1 MKKIAPALSAHALLL
16 ELRASHNHLGD
27 EGAEGLFSVL
37 CLSRTIE
44 VVTLSSVQLRGG
56 KWARHLAV
64 TETLHT
70 LDLSHNG
77 IDDLALQSLCSILVD
92 CGSIRF
98 LNISYNAFGLL
109 AVSLGGLITNQKGLL
124 GLDISGN
131 ILSDDTVESIRLGLE
146 ENRTLR
152 HLDVSY
158 CALRIDNVT
167 KLCSVLS
174 ENFLVSLRILG
185 NPVPLSIQEDPRAFA
200 IKEAVKWRAFD
211 EGKTMHISTLPLRLH
226 FTDILY

>member
-1 MKKIAPALSAHALLL
+1 MKKIAPALSAHSHLL

-27 EGAEGLFSVL
+27 EGIEGLFSVL
-37 CLSRTIE
+37 YLSRSIE
-44 VVTLSSVQLRGG
+44 VVTLSSVQLTGG
-56 KWARHLAV
+56 KWARHMMAM
-64 TETLHT
+64 ETLHT

-77 IDDLALQSLCSILVD
+77 IDDLALQALCSSLVD

-98 LNISYNAFGLL
+98 LNISHNAFGLL

-131 ILSDDTVESIRLGLE
+131 SLSDDTVESIRLGLE

-152 HLDVSY
+152 YFDVSY
-158 CALRIDNVT
+158 CGLRIENIT

-174 ENFLVSLRILG
+174 ENFLVSLRIQG
-185 NPVPLSIQEDPRAFA
+185 NPVPLSIQDDPRAFA
-200 IKEAVKWRAFD
+200 IKEAIKWRAFD
-211 EGKTMHISTLPLRLH
+211 EGKPI
-226 FTDILY
+226 